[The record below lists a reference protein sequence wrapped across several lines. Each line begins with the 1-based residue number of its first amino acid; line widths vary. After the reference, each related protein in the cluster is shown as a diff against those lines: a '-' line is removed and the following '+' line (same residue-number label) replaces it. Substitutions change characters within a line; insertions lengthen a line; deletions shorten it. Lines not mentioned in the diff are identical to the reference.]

1 MLTGAGLTLATA
13 SVSVTALNGLIG
25 DLQRELQGLSALGL
39 AIIDLSGTDTAI
51 SLVVSSIVSRIAI
64 QNAQIFLA
72 KADSWLP

>member
-13 SVSVTALNGLIG
+13 SISTFALNSLIG
-25 DLQRELQGLSALGL
+25 DLQNQLQGLSALGL

-51 SLVVSSIVSRIAI
+51 SLVISSITSRIAI

-72 KADSWLP
+72 KADVW